1 MGDVDLE
8 LGSAVRAAVRAGLR
22 NLGGLVAGTKD
33 AGPTPIFLV
42 EAEVEKAE
50 NVGCVPSLATVQ
62 SVVHAC
68 ATNIVQ
74 AAQAVPRIP
83 KPKSPKEAEA
93 QQIAAAATAEAAA
106 AGAAAAT
113 SAASPDDSEPTDAP
127 PALATATNGATTTAM
142 ASTTTTA
149 AKPSGASG
157 SDGPGTFYELI
168 FQEPE
173 LTKLMERVM
182 RAVHG
187 ADAALRSALDY
198 WAKYK
203 NLWAVDRHNFVRN
216 YNNQHEGTP
225 PRSLADM
232 ESEFEAFKATMFAA
246 ASEPV
251 ASAVAFLKVDC
262 TKLRA
267 ELVKHAAEWQKVL
280 TGLLNQMAKKELD
293 EVVALFA
300 KRTAELSEPPA
311 DLDHLSASLNLL
323 AELNLSVVA
332 FVLVISFGFL
342 IEVLHSAVHISW
354 ILKMGALRC
363 VSCSPICLAIYL
375 RPL

>member
-1 MGDVDLE
+1 MIVPLTVPFSVDYSLGTQWRALVGDVDLE
-8 LGSAVRAAVRAGLR
+8 LGTAVRAAVRAGLR

-93 QQIAAAATAEAAA
+93 EQMAAAATAEAAA
-106 AGAAAAT
+106 AATT
-113 SAASPDDSEPTDAP
+113 SAASPDESEPTDAP
-127 PALATATNGATTTAM
+127 PALAPTSNGATTTAM
-142 ASTTTTA
+142 TSTSNAS
-149 AKPSGASG
+149 KPAGGS

-173 LTKLMERVM
+173 LIKLMERVM

-187 ADAALRSALDY
+187 ADAALRSALEY

-203 NLWAVDRHNFVRN
+203 HLWAVDRHNFVRN
-216 YNNQHEGTP
+216 YNNQPEGSP

-232 ESEFEAFKATMFAA
+232 ESEFEAYKATMFAA

-311 DLDHLSASLNLL
+311 GLDHLSASLNLL
-323 AELNLSVVA
+323 AEVCIYPWRYTPFLS
-332 FVLVISFGFL
+332 L
-342 IEVLHSAVHISW
+342 I
-354 ILKMGALRC
+354 
-363 VSCSPICLAIYL
+363 
-375 RPL
+375 